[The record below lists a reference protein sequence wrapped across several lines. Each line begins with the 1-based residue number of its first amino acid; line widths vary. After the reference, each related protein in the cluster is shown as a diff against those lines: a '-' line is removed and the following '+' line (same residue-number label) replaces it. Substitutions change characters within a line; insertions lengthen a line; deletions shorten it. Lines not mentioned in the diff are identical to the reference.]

1 MKFLFDLGGV
11 FFDWNPVYF
20 FKKVFN
26 NSKELDYFLNEIC
39 NNEWNIL
46 QDTGRSIKIAEK
58 ELISKYPNYSRHIKM
73 YYLNHRRMIRGI
85 YQESVNILEDLNK
98 KNFKCFVLSNWSAE
112 TFQGMKEDYPFLN
125 KFDGIV
131 ISGEVKLIKPDP
143 KIYQLAIKKFNLVP
157 EETIFIDDN
166 IDNINSAHTIG
177 FKTIHLK
184 DPSIIRKKI
193 ESLIS

>member
-1 MKFLFDLGGV
+1 M
-11 FFDWNPVYF
+11 
-20 FKKVFN
+20 
-26 NSKELDYFLNEIC
+26 
-39 NNEWNIL
+39 
-46 QDTGRSIKIAEK
+46 IK
-58 ELISKYPNYSRHIKM
+58 
-73 YYLNHRRMIRGI
+73 GI
-85 YQESVNILEDLNK
+85 YQESVKILEYLNK
-98 KNFKCFVLSNWSAE
+98 KNFKCFVLSNWSSE

-125 KFDGIV
+125 NFDGMI

-143 KIYQLAIKKFNLVP
+143 QIYQLAIKKFNLVP
-157 EETIFIDDN
+157 KETIFIDDN

>member
-1 MKFLFDLGGV
+1 M
-11 FFDWNPVYF
+11 
-20 FKKVFN
+20 
-26 NSKELDYFLNEIC
+26 DYFLNEIC
-39 NNEWNIL
+39 NEKWNFL
-46 QDTGRSIKIAEK
+46 QDAGRSIKVAER
-58 ELISKYPNYSRHIKM
+58 ELFSKYPSYSKQIKM
-73 YYLNHRRMIRGI
+73 YYLNHRNMIKGV
-85 YQESVNILEDLNK
+85 YQESIDILKFLKE
-98 KNFKCFVLSNWSAE
+98 KNFKCFILSNWSAE
-112 TFQGMKEDYPFLN
+112 TFKGMTTDYPFLK
-125 KFDGIV
+125 KFDGMV

-157 EETIFIDDN
+157 KETIFIDDN